1 MKCENC
7 PRAKRTRARVAGR
20 IRDASDK
27 ASHVLSRQASR
38 SSHSRAC
45 ATMSSFAM
53 RAASNAASCSFTAPF
68 ARARDVSRGSR
79 LRARALSREDA
90 ERMYLTLGVSPGASP
105 EAVKRAYKRL
115 AKQLHPDVCADADA
129 DARFTAVCEAY
140 NALANE
146 RGTLANVGT
155 EAWRMKWAEQIR
167 VMREVEAGATA
178 VNVRRRRVARAATKT
193 RQTRG
198 AHDTDDH
205 DDTDDTD
212 DTDASHAVEIN
223 SVRRETIEELER
235 AFEDDEKET
244 TAKKTRRRMR
254 RRAPTPRRNPRGN
267 ASRRRGGRCA
277 RSSGAYATASAGD
290 DAWCLR
296 RRASSSSRS
305 RTAAPGP
312 RTTTSGTIP
321 CSSFAKLFDA
331 TRF

>member
-1 MKCENC
+1 
-7 PRAKRTRARVAGR
+7 
-20 IRDASDK
+20 
-27 ASHVLSRQASR
+27 
-38 SSHSRAC
+38 
-45 ATMSSFAM
+45 MSSFAM

-212 DTDASHAVEIN
+212 DTDASRDAREHAAA
-223 SVRRETIEELER
+223 SGGVRRETIEERFSR
-235 AFEDDEKET
+235 AFEDDEKGFTKKKNAAEDASRNRAFAAEESAWQREQET
-244 TAKKTRRRMR
+244 RWAVRAQLGGLRDRERRRR
-254 RRAPTPRRNPRGN
+254 RVVPPQKGKFVEPFAD
-267 ASRRRGGRCA
+267 GG
-277 RSSGAYATASAGD
+277 
-290 DAWCLR
+290 
-296 RRASSSSRS
+296 S
-305 RTAAPGP
+305 RTAHDDEWNH
-312 RTTTSGTIP
+312 SVQ
-321 CSSFAKLFDA
+321 
-331 TRF
+331 

>member
-1 MKCENC
+1 
-7 PRAKRTRARVAGR
+7 
-20 IRDASDK
+20 
-27 ASHVLSRQASR
+27 
-38 SSHSRAC
+38 
-45 ATMSSFAM
+45 MSSFAM

-198 AHDTDDH
+198 AHDTDD
-205 DDTDDTD
+205 TDDHD
-212 DTDASHAVEIN
+212 DTDASRDAREH
-223 SVRRETIEELER
+223 VRRETIEELER
-235 AFEDDEKET
+235 AFEDDETET
-244 TAKKTRRRMR
+244 YAKKNANAAEDASASAFAAEESAWQREQETRWAVRAQLGGLRDRERRRR
-254 RRAPTPRRNPRGN
+254 RVVPPQKGKFVEPFAD
-267 ASRRRGGRCA
+267 GG
-277 RSSGAYATASAGD
+277 
-290 DAWCLR
+290 
-296 RRASSSSRS
+296 S
-305 RTAAPGP
+305 RTAHDDEWNH
-312 RTTTSGTIP
+312 SVQ
-321 CSSFAKLFDA
+321 
-331 TRF
+331 